1 RVRPTPPPAPP
12 PRPVD
17 PARSHVARASRRS
30 CRSLLGNVPAAHGDR
45 QLRRVMRT
53 VPARTPSDTVA
64 MFGVKSASRNRHAIE
79 IAGFPEWVSG
89 RIPISR
95 FERRAQNFNAGLEL
109 N

>member
-1 RVRPTPPPAPP
+1 
-12 PRPVD
+12 
-17 PARSHVARASRRS
+17 
-30 CRSLLGNVPAAHGDR
+30 
-45 QLRRVMRT
+45 
-53 VPARTPSDTVA
+53 